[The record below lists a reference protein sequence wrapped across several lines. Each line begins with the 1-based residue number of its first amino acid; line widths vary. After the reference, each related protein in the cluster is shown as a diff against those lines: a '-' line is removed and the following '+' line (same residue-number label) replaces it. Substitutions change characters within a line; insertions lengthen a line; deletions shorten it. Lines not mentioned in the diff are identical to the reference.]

1 MKAPNGRM
9 KSRHSTLVS
18 FNFKTQDTSIPG
30 SSTHDK
36 NAFLQQL
43 EDIEEDNPMDLPSP
57 PSYPPP
63 DTPQEP
69 MDFLSRTWSVSAIDV
84 ARALAP
90 YHETNT
96 QKILKSTVVSNEGFK
111 LETTPFTFPSAMTS
125 KMVMDRI
132 FSPRE
137 VCQANPRRNCHSHG
151 PLLCHYSGPLTS
163 SPPPSPR
170 RDDEPQYCTAVPSI
184 KLPLQ
189 GKSVRR
195 WLKEMKE
202 KKKETTRAQNAQV
215 HAAVCVAGAAAAI
228 AAVAAATAASSVD
241 EGGSKTSM
249 AVASAASLVAAQCV
263 EVAENMG
270 ANHEQVSSVVSSALS
285 VKTAGDMMTLTA
297 AAATALRG
305 AATLKTRIVKETQN
319 YATVAPC
326 ERGGSHSNS
335 FSSDMVSEDG
345 EAEYYTQELLAKG
358 YEFLKRSKSGE
369 LHWRL
374 VIIFLDKHGQ
384 VVLKLQSKHV
394 GGSLKKTKKTGM
406 ILDVYPDIPSWPGRS
421 LLDNGEQR
429 RYFGLKTTRGIAEF
443 ECKSV
448 YIHNLWIQGIS
459 HLLSIAYQQQQQQY
473 Q

>member
-1 MKAPNGRM
+1 
-9 KSRHSTLVS
+9 
-18 FNFKTQDTSIPG
+18 
-30 SSTHDK
+30 
-36 NAFLQQL
+36 
-43 EDIEEDNPMDLPSP
+43 
-57 PSYPPP
+57 
-63 DTPQEP
+63 
-69 MDFLSRTWSVSAIDV
+69 
-84 ARALAP
+84 
-90 YHETNT
+90 
-96 QKILKSTVVSNEGFK
+96 
-111 LETTPFTFPSAMTS
+111 
-125 KMVMDRI
+125 
-132 FSPRE
+132 
-137 VCQANPRRNCHSHG
+137 
-151 PLLCHYSGPLTS
+151 
-163 SPPPSPR
+163 
-170 RDDEPQYCTAVPSI
+170 
-184 KLPLQ
+184 
-189 GKSVRR
+189 
-195 WLKEMKE
+195 MKE

-394 GGSLKKTKKTGM
+394 GGSLKKTKKSM